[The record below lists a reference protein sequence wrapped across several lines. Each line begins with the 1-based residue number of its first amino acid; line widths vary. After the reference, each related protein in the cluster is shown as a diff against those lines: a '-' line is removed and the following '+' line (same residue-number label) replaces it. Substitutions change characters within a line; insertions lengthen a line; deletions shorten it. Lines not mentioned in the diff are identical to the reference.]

1 MKTLL
6 NRNINRYRSLLP
18 LATALLAAACSP
30 QRGYELLGEV
40 PEVWEGKSVVLY
52 AVDAGRAEAID
63 STTVAGGRF
72 RLQGELPAPRRCRGV
87 VYLDP
92 NDRTARGTQVAFEV
106 LLDSTQVVAR
116 CDTRQGE
123 PQFTLSGGASQEALA
138 AFRNETAPLSERYG
152 QLFDRYIEAFYHRSA
167 REEGIALAREL
178 SQLDAQLLGR
188 KTGYIVSH
196 PASGVSLDLLG
207 EVLRSTGAP
216 ARDSLAA
223 LFGSLSPALRES
235 APGRFLEEQIRK
247 KRMLRG
253 ESLPEIQ
260 VCDTQGKSRSLRELL
275 RPGAVT
281 LVEVWASWCAPC
293 RDDIPYLREAYAR
306 YHARGFDIVG
316 ISVDTQRD
324 AWLQALATEKMPWRQ
339 FNDAPRACFEAFE
352 TGSVPTSLLVDGQ
365 GRILKLDAR
374 GGWLGAELE
383 TIYDE

>member
-1 MKTLL
+1 
-6 NRNINRYRSLLP
+6 
-18 LATALLAAACSP
+18 
-30 QRGYELLGEV
+30 
-40 PEVWEGKSVVLY
+40 
-52 AVDAGRAEAID
+52 
-63 STTVAGGRF
+63 
-72 RLQGELPAPRRCRGV
+72 
-87 VYLDP
+87 
-92 NDRTARGTQVAFEV
+92 
-106 LLDSTQVVAR
+106 
-116 CDTRQGE
+116 
-123 PQFTLSGGASQEALA
+123 
-138 AFRNETAPLSERYG
+138 
-152 QLFDRYIEAFYHRSA
+152 
-167 REEGIALAREL
+167 
-178 SQLDAQLLGR
+178 
-188 KTGYIVSH
+188 
-196 PASGVSLDLLG
+196 
-207 EVLRSTGAP
+207 
-216 ARDSLAA
+216 
-223 LFGSLSPALRES
+223 
-235 APGRFLEEQIRK
+235 
-247 KRMLRG
+247 MLRG